1 MKHKL
6 AKYKWYRKRKGGI
19 WHKVRVTIPDFW
31 VFWTN
36 ENPSSVEDILK
47 TEDYVTLKIPLHLS

>member
-19 WHKVRVTIPDFW
+19 WFQVQVQIPMFW
-31 VFWTN
+31 TFWTN
-36 ENPSSVEDILK
+36 ENPTPVEIILK